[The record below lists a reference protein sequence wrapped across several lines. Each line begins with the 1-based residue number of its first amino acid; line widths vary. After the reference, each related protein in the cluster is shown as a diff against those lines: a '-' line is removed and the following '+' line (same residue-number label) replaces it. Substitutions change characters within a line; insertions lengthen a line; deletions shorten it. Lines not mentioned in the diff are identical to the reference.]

1 MFRNIKLTTAE
12 SRLDYKKYDLKIYE
26 HLTGLC
32 QNEIS
37 QIVKIFDEKG
47 GVLNRLQ
54 FRDVF
59 EYLNRKWLGEYENS
73 SAISDLVFRAF
84 DKGINVQLIF

>member
-1 MFRNIKLTTAE
+1 MFRNIKLTAE
-12 SRLDYKKYDLKIYE
+12 SRLDYKKYDYKIYE
-26 HLTGLC
+26 HLTGLSK
-32 QNEIS
+32 NEII
-37 QIVKIFDEKG
+37 QIVNIFDEKG

-59 EYLNRKWLGEYENS
+59 EYLNRKWLGVYENS

-84 DKGINVQLIF
+84 DKGTFKNAF